1 MTGRLPKRDAETIR
15 YLAAGKPRASRQ
27 PMGDGGRR
35 ALLAATA
42 GGILATGAGLS
53 AVFLSTVTPAR
64 PPGPPPA
71 PPRQRLGPRAIAPPL
86 LRTARGDEDT
96 LFVVVRRT
104 EQDETDPAD
113 LPAPRERIEVIAFG
127 LPGFEERFAAH
138 VATVPRGTFRSAGLL
153 GGQGTTLWMWLDGLG
168 AVSAEDGRLLA
179 DAATLAARNPAAV
192 GIDRAPRGQFR
203 LTDSL
208 IFEARGVAWRL
219 DPRDLGVV
227 ATTAA
232 RPRAMPPLVPAAPV
246 AANDFRVTEARIGA
260 KWLGLAAAD
269 SKLPVAPAGS
279 EGARFLEPALPAGS
293 RQQLWRGE
301 VLTGDAVPLDAS
313 APEGA
318 RQAALLADTSIVP
331 QAEGVFAG
339 FLAGG
344 DGAALLLQ
352 DPPGAVLLE
361 GAPGQPL
368 SLLRVDAAGAVAWR
382 SALPIARLRGVL
394 PGGGHLVLAGS
405 GPLPEERE
413 RLVAVSLADGAV
425 TAAGLGD

>member
-1 MTGRLPKRDAETIR
+1 MTRRLPRRDDEIVR
-15 YLAAGKPRASRQ
+15 QLAAGKPRAPRA
-27 PMGDGGRR
+27 PLGDGGRR

-42 GGILATGAGLS
+42 GGILASGAGL
-53 AVFLSTVTPAR
+53 AAAFLSTVTP
-64 PPGPPPA
+64 PPPPA
-71 PPRQRLGPRAIAPPL
+71 PPPTPPRQRLGPRAISPPL
-86 LRTARGDEDT
+86 LRTARGEEDT
-96 LFVVVRRT
+96 LFLVVRRT
-104 EQDETDPAD
+104 EQDESDPID
-113 LPAPRERIEVIAFG
+113 RPAPRERIEVIAFA
-127 LPGFEERFAAH
+127 LPGFEQRFAAH
-138 VATVPRGTFRSAGLL
+138 VATVPRGTFRTAGLL

-232 RPRAMPPLVPAAPV
+232 RPRAMPALVPAGPV
-246 AANDFRVTEARIGA
+246 AANDFRVNEARIGA
-260 KWLGLAAAD
+260 KWLGLAAVEA
-269 SKLPVAPAGS
+269 KLPVAPAGN
-279 EGARFLEPALPAGS
+279 EGARFLEPALPAGA
-293 RQQLWRGE
+293 RQQLWRGQ
-301 VLTGDAVPLDAS
+301 VLTGEAVPLDAS

-318 RQAALLADTSIVP
+318 RQAALLAETTIVP
-331 QAEGVFAG
+331 EAEGVFAG

-352 DPPGAVLLE
+352 DPPGALLLE
-361 GAPGQPL
+361 GAPGHPL
-368 SLLRVDAAGAVAWR
+368 SLLRVDEAGAVAWR

-394 PGGGHLVLAGS
+394 PGAGYLVLAGS
-405 GPLPEERE
+405 GPLPAERE
-413 RLVAVSLADGAV
+413 TLVASRSPMAR
-425 TAAGLGD
+425 